1 MFWLVNMTQ
10 SHIQAHHPTCLGAQ
24 AAMNPS
30 GLSQLWDPKG
40 RVQEKLICDELGY
53 VRIQDMLGLQNK
65 SS

>member
-1 MFWLVNMTQ
+1 
-10 SHIQAHHPTCLGAQ
+10 
-24 AAMNPS
+24 MNPS